1 MVDFVLLIIAKN
13 KKAPTGVIPVGVI
26 SLIVIIGILAVALIS
41 VYIVAR
47 VNLGVDLFRTVGQLK
62 TLSQPVNEQ
71 ESFPAAYR
79 SEDLADLKSQTDSQL
94 GDVVLYE
101 EGKGYEGYT
110 VDFTALA
117 LSGATAKPVFL
128 SERQAGALAEI
139 VFHQQTGGEL
149 TIADK
154 EISLCVLQITF
165 TEIDV
170 ETGNAD
176 LNVTVKL
183 DLTPFKNDMKGF
195 PFNLLKG
202 FVPDALYV
210 TSVVRIEKGEG
221 LAYTVT
227 PKYLTLNNLSGD
239 DTSDFFHT
247 LDVVLKIGS
256 AEELNAE
263 TGTTAANALI
273 GTEQNPGF
281 VYALKA
287 TGGSGSFAFVSF
299 ENEGKQINALVF

>member
-1 MVDFVLLIIAKN
+1 MSAIKKLI
-13 KKAPTGVIPVGVI
+13 I
-26 SLIVIIGILAVALIS
+26 SLIVMIGILAVALIS

-154 EISLCVLQITF
+154 EISLCVLHITF

-176 LNVTVKL
+176 LN
-183 DLTPFKNDMKGF
+183 
-195 PFNLLKG
+195 
-202 FVPDALYV
+202 
-210 TSVVRIEKGEG
+210 
-221 LAYTVT
+221 
-227 PKYLTLNNLSGD
+227 
-239 DTSDFFHT
+239 
-247 LDVVLKIGS
+247 
-256 AEELNAE
+256 AEI
-263 TGTTAANALI
+263 GTTAANALI

-287 TGGSGSFAFVSF
+287 TGGSGSFAFVLF

>member
-1 MVDFVLLIIAKN
+1 MSAIKKLI
-13 KKAPTGVIPVGVI
+13 I

-139 VFHQQTGGEL
+139 VFHQQTGGVL

-154 EISLCVLQITF
+154 EISVCVLQIAF
-165 TEIDV
+165 TEIDA

-227 PKYLTLNNLSGD
+227 PKYLTLNLSGD

-263 TGTTAANALI
+263 IGTTAANALI

>member
-1 MVDFVLLIIAKN
+1 MRAIKKLI
-13 KKAPTGVIPVGVI
+13 I
-26 SLIVIIGILAVALIS
+26 SLIVIIAIAAVALIG
-41 VYIVAR
+41 VYIAAR
-47 VNLGVDLFRTVGQLK
+47 VKLGVDLFRTAGQLK

-71 ESFPAAYR
+71 ETFPAAYQ

-117 LSGATAKPVFL
+117 LSGVTAKPVFL
-128 SERQAGALAEI
+128 SEQQAGALAEI
-139 VFHQQTGGEL
+139 VFHQQTGGVL

-154 EISLCVLQITF
+154 EISVCVLQIAF
-165 TEIDV
+165 TEIDA

-183 DLTPFKNDMKGF
+183 DLTPFKNDMEGF

-202 FVPDALYV
+202 IVPDALYV

-221 LAYTVT
+221 ISYTVV
-227 PKYLTLNNLSGD
+227 PKYLTLNNLSAE

-256 AEELNAE
+256 TEELNAKI
-263 TGTTAANALI
+263 GTTAANALI

-281 VYALKA
+281 VYALKT
-287 TGGSGSFAFVSF
+287 TGGAGSFAFVTV
-299 ENEGKQINALVF
+299 EKEGKQVNALAF

>member
-1 MVDFVLLIIAKN
+1 MSAIKKLI
-13 KKAPTGVIPVGVI
+13 I
-26 SLIVIIGILAVALIS
+26 SLIVIIGILAMALIG

-71 ESFPAAYR
+71 ESFSAAYR
-79 SEDLADLKSQTDSQL
+79 SEDLAELKSQTDSQL

-128 SERQAGALAEI
+128 SEQQAGALAEI
-139 VFHQQTGGEL
+139 VFHQQTGGVL

-154 EISLCVLQITF
+154 EISVCVLQIAF
-165 TEIDV
+165 TEIDA

-202 FVPDALYV
+202 IVPDALYV

-239 DTSDFFHT
+239 DTSDFFHA

-263 TGTTAANALI
+263 IGTTAANALI

-299 ENEGKQINALVF
+299 ENDGKQINALAF

>member
-1 MVDFVLLIIAKN
+1 MSAIKKLIIS
-13 KKAPTGVIPVGVI
+13 V
-26 SLIVIIGILAVALIS
+26 IVIIAIVAVALIG
-41 VYIVAR
+41 VYIAAR
-47 VNLGVDLFRTVGQLK
+47 VKLGVDLFRTIGQLK

-71 ESFPAAYR
+71 EAFPAAYK
-79 SEDLADLKSQTDSQL
+79 SQDLADLKSQTESQL
-94 GDVVLYE
+94 GNVVLYE

-117 LSGATAKPVFL
+117 VSGATAKPVIL
-128 SERQAGALAEI
+128 SEQQAGALAEI
-139 VFHQQTGGEL
+139 VFYQQTGGKL

-154 EISLCVLQITF
+154 EISVCVLQIAF
-165 TEIDV
+165 TEIDA
-170 ETGNAD
+170 ETGDAD

-183 DLTPFKNDMKGF
+183 DLTPFKNDMEGF
-195 PFNLLKG
+195 PFNMLKG
-202 FVPDALYV
+202 VVPDALYV

-227 PKYLTLNNLSGD
+227 PKYLTINNLSGD

-256 AEELNAE
+256 AEDLNAKI
-263 TGTTAANALI
+263 GTTAANALI

-281 VYALKA
+281 VYALKSVS
-287 TGGSGSFAFVSF
+287 GSGSFGCASF
-299 ENEGKQINALVF
+299 EKDGKQVNALIF

>member
-1 MVDFVLLIIAKN
+1 MRAIKKLI
-13 KKAPTGVIPVGVI
+13 I
-26 SLIVIIGILAVALIS
+26 SLIVIIGIGAVALIG
-41 VYIVAR
+41 VYIAAR
-47 VNLGVDLFRTVGQLK
+47 ENLGVDLFRTVEQLK
-62 TLSQPVNEQ
+62 TLSQPVNER
-71 ESFPAAYR
+71 EAFPAAYQ
-79 SEDLADLKSQTDSQL
+79 SEDLADLRSQTESQL

-139 VFHQQTGGEL
+139 VFYQQTGGEL

-154 EISLCVLQITF
+154 EISVYVLQIAF
-165 TEIDV
+165 TEIDE

-183 DLTPFKNDMKGF
+183 DLTPFKNDMEGF

-202 FVPDALYV
+202 IVPDALYV

-227 PKYLTLNNLSGD
+227 PEYLTLNNLSGD
-239 DTSDFFHT
+239 DTADFFHT

-256 AEELNAE
+256 AEELNAKI
-263 TGTTAANALI
+263 GTTAANALI

>member
-1 MVDFVLLIIAKN
+1 MRAIKKLI
-13 KKAPTGVIPVGVI
+13 I
-26 SLIVIIGILAVALIS
+26 SLIVLIGIAAVALIG

-101 EGKGYEGYT
+101 EGKGYGGYT

-117 LSGATAKPVFL
+117 SSGATAKPVFL

-149 TIADK
+149 TIAEK
-154 EISLCVLQITF
+154 EISVCVLQIAF

-210 TSVVRIEKGEG
+210 TSVVRIEKEEG
-221 LAYTVT
+221 LAYTVI
-227 PKYLTLNNLSGD
+227 LSILRSTTFRVTIPRISSIRW
-239 DTSDFFHT
+239 TS
-247 LDVVLKIGS
+247 S
-256 AEELNAE
+256 
-263 TGTTAANALI
+263 
-273 GTEQNPGF
+273 
-281 VYALKA
+281 
-287 TGGSGSFAFVSF
+287 
-299 ENEGKQINALVF
+299 

>member
-1 MVDFVLLIIAKN
+1 MSAIKKLI
-13 KKAPTGVIPVGVI
+13 I
-26 SLIVIIGILAVALIS
+26 SLIVIIGILAMALIG

-71 ESFPAAYR
+71 ESFSAAYR
-79 SEDLADLKSQTDSQL
+79 SEDLAELKSQTDSQL

-128 SERQAGALAEI
+128 SEQQAGALAEI

-154 EISLCVLQITF
+154 EISVCVLQIAF
-165 TEIDV
+165 TEIDA

-183 DLTPFKNDMKGF
+183 DLTPFKNDMEGF

-202 FVPDALYV
+202 IVPDALYV

-263 TGTTAANALI
+263 IGTTAANALI

-287 TGGSGSFAFVSF
+287 TGGAGSFAFVSF
-299 ENEGKQINALVF
+299 ENDGKQINALAF

>member
-1 MVDFVLLIIAKN
+1 MSAIKKLIIS
-13 KKAPTGVIPVGVI
+13 V
-26 SLIVIIGILAVALIS
+26 IVIIAIVAVALIG
-41 VYIVAR
+41 VYIAAR
-47 VNLGVDLFRTVGQLK
+47 VKLGVDLFRTIGQLK

-71 ESFPAAYR
+71 EAFPAAYK
-79 SEDLADLKSQTDSQL
+79 SQDLADLKSQTESQL
-94 GDVVLYE
+94 GNVVLYE

-117 LSGATAKPVFL
+117 VSGATAKPVIL
-128 SERQAGALAEI
+128 SEQQAGALAEI
-139 VFHQQTGGEL
+139 VFYQQTGGKL

-154 EISLCVLQITF
+154 EISVCVLQIAF
-165 TEIDV
+165 TEIDA
-170 ETGNAD
+170 ETGDAD

-183 DLTPFKNDMKGF
+183 DLTPFKNDMEGF
-195 PFNLLKG
+195 PFNMLKG
-202 FVPDALYV
+202 VVPDALYV

-227 PKYLTLNNLSGD
+227 PKYLTINNLSGD

-256 AEELNAE
+256 AEDLNAKI
-263 TGTTAANALI
+263 GTTAANALI

-281 VYALKA
+281 VYALKSVS
-287 TGGSGSFAFVSF
+287 GSGSFGFASF
-299 ENEGKQINALVF
+299 EKDGKQVNALIF

>member
-1 MVDFVLLIIAKN
+1 MRAIKKLI
-13 KKAPTGVIPVGVI
+13 I
-26 SLIVIIGILAVALIS
+26 SLIVIIGIGAVALIG
-41 VYIVAR
+41 VYIAAR
-47 VNLGVDLFRTVGQLK
+47 ENLGVDLFRTVGQLK

-71 ESFPAAYR
+71 EAFPAAYQ
-79 SEDLADLKSQTDSQL
+79 SEDLADLKSQTESQL
-94 GDVVLYE
+94 GSVVLYE

-128 SERQAGALAEI
+128 SEQQAGALAEI
-139 VFHQQTGGEL
+139 VFYQQTGGIL
-149 TIADK
+149 AVADK
-154 EISLCVLQITF
+154 EISVCVLQIAF
-165 TEIDV
+165 TEIDE

-183 DLTPFKNDMKGF
+183 DLTPFKNDMEGF
-195 PFNLLKG
+195 PLNLLKG
-202 FVPDALYV
+202 IVPDALYV

-263 TGTTAANALI
+263 IGTTAANALI

>member
-1 MVDFVLLIIAKN
+1 MSAIKKLI
-13 KKAPTGVIPVGVI
+13 I
-26 SLIVIIGILAVALIS
+26 SLIVIIAIVAVALIG
-41 VYIVAR
+41 VYIAAR
-47 VNLGVDLFRTVGQLK
+47 VKLGVDLFRTIGQLK

-71 ESFPAAYR
+71 EAFPAAYK
-79 SEDLADLKSQTDSQL
+79 SQDLADLKSQTESQL
-94 GDVVLYE
+94 GNVVLYE

-117 LSGATAKPVFL
+117 VSGATAKPVIL
-128 SERQAGALAEI
+128 SEQQAGALAEI
-139 VFHQQTGGEL
+139 VFYQQTGGKL

-154 EISLCVLQITF
+154 EISVCVLQIAF
-165 TEIDV
+165 TEIDA
-170 ETGNAD
+170 ETGDAD

-183 DLTPFKNDMKGF
+183 DLTPFKNDMEGF
-195 PFNLLKG
+195 PFNMLKG
-202 FVPDALYV
+202 VVPDALYV

-227 PKYLTLNNLSGD
+227 PKYLTINNLSGD

-256 AEELNAE
+256 AEDLNAKI
-263 TGTTAANALI
+263 GTTAANALI

-281 VYALKA
+281 VYALKSVS
-287 TGGSGSFAFVSF
+287 GSGSFGFASF
-299 ENEGKQINALVF
+299 EKDGKQVNALIF

>member
-1 MVDFVLLIIAKN
+1 MSAIKKLI
-13 KKAPTGVIPVGVI
+13 I

-154 EISLCVLQITF
+154 EISVCVLQIAF
-165 TEIDV
+165 TEIDA

-183 DLTPFKNDMKGF
+183 DLTPFKNDMEGF

-202 FVPDALYV
+202 IVPDALYV

-221 LAYTVT
+221 ISYTVV
-227 PKYLTLNNLSGD
+227 PKYLTLNNLSAE

-256 AEELNAE
+256 AEELN
-263 TGTTAANALI
+263 TKIGTTAANALI

>member
-1 MVDFVLLIIAKN
+1 MSAIKKLIIS
-13 KKAPTGVIPVGVI
+13 V
-26 SLIVIIGILAVALIS
+26 IVIIAIVAVALIG
-41 VYIVAR
+41 VYIAAR
-47 VNLGVDLFRTVGQLK
+47 VKLGVDLFRTIGQLK

-71 ESFPAAYR
+71 EAFPAAYK
-79 SEDLADLKSQTDSQL
+79 SQDLADLKSQTESQL
-94 GDVVLYE
+94 GNVLLYE

-117 LSGATAKPVFL
+117 VSGATAKPVIL
-128 SERQAGALAEI
+128 SEQQAGALAEI
-139 VFHQQTGGEL
+139 VFYQQTGGKL

-154 EISLCVLQITF
+154 EISVCVLQIAF
-165 TEIDV
+165 TEIDA
-170 ETGNAD
+170 ETGDAD

-183 DLTPFKNDMKGF
+183 DLTPFKNDMEGF
-195 PFNLLKG
+195 PFNMLKG
-202 FVPDALYV
+202 VVPDALYV

-227 PKYLTLNNLSGD
+227 PKYLTINNLSGD

-256 AEELNAE
+256 AEDLNAKI
-263 TGTTAANALI
+263 GTTAANALI

-281 VYALKA
+281 VYALKSVS
-287 TGGSGSFAFVSF
+287 GSGSFGFASF
-299 ENEGKQINALVF
+299 EKDGKQVNALIF

>member
-1 MVDFVLLIIAKN
+1 MSAIKKLI
-13 KKAPTGVIPVGVI
+13 I

-71 ESFPAAYR
+71 EAFPAAYK
-79 SEDLADLKSQTDSQL
+79 SQYLADLKSQTESQL
-94 GDVVLYE
+94 GNVVLYE

-117 LSGATAKPVFL
+117 VSGATAKPVIL
-128 SERQAGALAEI
+128 SEQQAGALAEI
-139 VFHQQTGGEL
+139 VFYQQTGGKL

-154 EISLCVLQITF
+154 EISVCVLQIAF
-165 TEIDV
+165 TEIDA
-170 ETGNAD
+170 ETGDAD

-183 DLTPFKNDMKGF
+183 DLTPFKNDMEGF
-195 PFNLLKG
+195 PFNMLKG
-202 FVPDALYV
+202 VVPDALYV

-263 TGTTAANALI
+263 IGTTAANALI

>member
-1 MVDFVLLIIAKN
+1 MRAIKKLI
-13 KKAPTGVIPVGVI
+13 I
-26 SLIVIIGILAVALIS
+26 SLIVLIGIAAVALIG

-47 VNLGVDLFRTVGQLK
+47 VNLGVDLFRTAGQLK

-71 ESFPAAYR
+71 ETFPAAYQ

-117 LSGATAKPVFL
+117 LSGVTAKPVFL
-128 SERQAGALAEI
+128 SEQQAGALAEI
-139 VFHQQTGGEL
+139 VFHQQTGGVL

-154 EISLCVLQITF
+154 EISVCVLQIAF
-165 TEIDV
+165 TEIDA

-227 PKYLTLNNLSGD
+227 HKYLTLNNLSAE

-263 TGTTAANALI
+263 IGTTTANALI

>member
-1 MVDFVLLIIAKN
+1 MSAIKKLI
-13 KKAPTGVIPVGVI
+13 I
-26 SLIVIIGILAVALIS
+26 SLIVIIGVLAVALIG

-71 ESFPAAYR
+71 ESFSAAYR
-79 SEDLADLKSQTDSQL
+79 SKDLAELKSQTDSQL

-117 LSGATAKPVFL
+117 LSGVTAKPVCL
-128 SERQAGALAEI
+128 SEQQAGALAEI
-139 VFHQQTGGEL
+139 VFHQQTGGVL

-154 EISLCVLQITF
+154 EISVCVLQIAF
-165 TEIDV
+165 TEIDA

-202 FVPDALYV
+202 IVPDALYV
-210 TSVVRIEKGEG
+210 TSVARIEKGEG

-247 LDVVLKIGS
+247 LNVVLKIGS

-263 TGTTAANALI
+263 IGTTAANALI
-273 GTEQNPGF
+273 GTKQNPGF
-281 VYALKA
+281 VYVLKA
-287 TGGSGSFAFVSF
+287 TGGSGSFAFVSV

>member
-1 MVDFVLLIIAKN
+1 MSAIKKLI
-13 KKAPTGVIPVGVI
+13 I
-26 SLIVIIGILAVALIS
+26 SLIVIIGILAVVLIS

-79 SEDLADLKSQTDSQL
+79 SEDLAELKSQTDSQL

-117 LSGATAKPVFL
+117 LSGVTAKPVFL
-128 SERQAGALAEI
+128 SEQQAGALAEI
-139 VFHQQTGGEL
+139 VFHQQTGGVL

-154 EISLCVLQITF
+154 EISVCVLQIAF
-165 TEIDV
+165 TEIDA

-202 FVPDALYV
+202 FVPDTLYV
-210 TSVVRIEKGEG
+210 TSVVRIEKERG
-221 LAYTVT
+221 LPIPLLLSILRSTTFRVT
-227 PKYLTLNNLSGD
+227 IPRIFPYAGRRLKNWQRGRAERGNRNNRRKRPHRYGAKSRFCLC
-239 DTSDFFHT
+239 
-247 LDVVLKIGS
+247 
-256 AEELNAE
+256 AESNGRL
-263 TGTTAANALI
+263 GQFRI
-273 GTEQNPGF
+273 RF
-281 VYALKA
+281 V
-287 TGGSGSFAFVSF
+287 
-299 ENEGKQINALVF
+299 

>member
-1 MVDFVLLIIAKN
+1 MSAIKKLI
-13 KKAPTGVIPVGVI
+13 I

-71 ESFPAAYR
+71 ESFTAAYR

-128 SERQAGALAEI
+128 SEQQTGALAEI

-154 EISLCVLQITF
+154 DISVCVLQIAF
-165 TEIDV
+165 TEIDA

-183 DLTPFKNDMKGF
+183 DLTPFKNDMEGF

-202 FVPDALYV
+202 IVPDALYV

-221 LAYTVT
+221 ISYTVV

-256 AEELNAE
+256 AEELNAKI
-263 TGTTAANALI
+263 GTTAANALI
-273 GTEQNPGF
+273 GMEQNPGF

-287 TGGSGSFAFVSF
+287 TGGAGSFAFVSF

>member
-1 MVDFVLLIIAKN
+1 MSAIKKLI
-13 KKAPTGVIPVGVI
+13 I

-71 ESFPAAYR
+71 EFFPAAYR
-79 SEDLADLKSQTDSQL
+79 SEDLAELKSQTDSQL

-117 LSGATAKPVFL
+117 LSGVTAKPVFL
-128 SERQAGALAEI
+128 SEQQAGALAEI
-139 VFHQQTGGEL
+139 VFHQQTGGVL

-154 EISLCVLQITF
+154 EISVSVLQIAF
-165 TEIDV
+165 TEIDA

-263 TGTTAANALI
+263 IGTTAANALI

>member
-1 MVDFVLLIIAKN
+1 M
-13 KKAPTGVIPVGVI
+13 
-26 SLIVIIGILAVALIS
+26 
-41 VYIVAR
+41 
-47 VNLGVDLFRTVGQLK
+47 NLGVDLFRTVGQLK

-154 EISLCVLQITF
+154 EISVCVLQIAF
-165 TEIDV
+165 TEIDA

-183 DLTPFKNDMKGF
+183 DLTPFKNDMEGF

-202 FVPDALYV
+202 IVPDALYV

-221 LAYTVT
+221 ISYTVV

-256 AEELNAE
+256 AEELNAKI
-263 TGTTAANALI
+263 GTTAANALI

-299 ENEGKQINALVF
+299 ENDGKQINALVF

>member
-1 MVDFVLLIIAKN
+1 MSAIKKLIIS
-13 KKAPTGVIPVGVI
+13 V
-26 SLIVIIGILAVALIS
+26 IVIIAIVAVALIG
-41 VYIVAR
+41 VYIAAR
-47 VNLGVDLFRTVGQLK
+47 VKLGVDLFRTIGQLK

-71 ESFPAAYR
+71 EAFPAAYK
-79 SEDLADLKSQTDSQL
+79 SQDLADFKSQTESQL
-94 GDVVLYE
+94 GNVVLYE

-117 LSGATAKPVFL
+117 VSGATAKPVIL
-128 SERQAGALAEI
+128 SEQQAGALAEI
-139 VFHQQTGGEL
+139 VFYQQTGGKL

-154 EISLCVLQITF
+154 EISVCVLQIAF
-165 TEIDV
+165 TEIDA
-170 ETGNAD
+170 ETGDAD

-183 DLTPFKNDMKGF
+183 DLTPFKNDMEGF
-195 PFNLLKG
+195 PFNMLKG
-202 FVPDALYV
+202 VVPDALYV

-227 PKYLTLNNLSGD
+227 PKYLTINNLSGD

-256 AEELNAE
+256 AEDLNAKI
-263 TGTTAANALI
+263 GTTAANALI

-281 VYALKA
+281 VYALKSVS
-287 TGGSGSFAFVSF
+287 GSGSFGFASF
-299 ENEGKQINALVF
+299 EKDGKQVNALIF

>member
-1 MVDFVLLIIAKN
+1 MCVIKKLI
-13 KKAPTGVIPVGVI
+13 I
-26 SLIVIIGILAVALIS
+26 SLIVIVGILAVALIG
-41 VYIVAR
+41 VYIAAR

-62 TLSQPVNEQ
+62 TLNKAVNEQ
-71 ESFPAAYR
+71 EAFPAAYQ
-79 SEDLADLKSQTDSQL
+79 SEDLADLKTQTESQL

-101 EGKGYEGYT
+101 EGKGYEGYS

-117 LSGATAKPVFL
+117 LSGDTAKPVSL
-128 SERQAGALAEI
+128 SEQQAGALAEI
-139 VFHQQTGGEL
+139 VFYQQTGGVL

-154 EISLCVLQITF
+154 EISVCVLQIAF
-165 TEIDV
+165 TEINA

-183 DLTPFKNDMKGF
+183 DLTPFKNDMEGF

-202 FVPDALYV
+202 IVPDVLYV
-210 TSVVRIEKGEG
+210 TSVVRIEKGEA

-227 PKYLTLNNLSGD
+227 SKYLTLNNLSGD

-256 AEELNAE
+256 AEELNAKI
-263 TGTTAANALI
+263 GTTAANALI

-287 TGGSGSFAFVSF
+287 TGGAGSFGFVTF
-299 ENEGKQINALVF
+299 ENDGKQINALVF

>member
-1 MVDFVLLIIAKN
+1 MSAIKKLI
-13 KKAPTGVIPVGVI
+13 I

-71 ESFPAAYR
+71 EFFPAAYR
-79 SEDLADLKSQTDSQL
+79 SEDLAELKSQTDSQL

-117 LSGATAKPVFL
+117 LSGVTAKPVFL
-128 SERQAGALAEI
+128 SEQQAGALAEI
-139 VFHQQTGGEL
+139 VFHQQTGGVL

-154 EISLCVLQITF
+154 EISVSVLQIAF
-165 TEIDV
+165 TEIDA

-202 FVPDALYV
+202 FVPDTLYV

-263 TGTTAANALI
+263 IGTTAANALI

-299 ENEGKQINALVF
+299 ENEGKQINAMVF

>member
-1 MVDFVLLIIAKN
+1 MSAIKKLI
-13 KKAPTGVIPVGVI
+13 I

-139 VFHQQTGGEL
+139 VFHQQKGGEL

-154 EISLCVLQITF
+154 EISVCVLQIAF
-165 TEIDV
+165 TEIDA

-183 DLTPFKNDMKGF
+183 DLTPFKNDMEGF

-202 FVPDALYV
+202 IVPDALYV

-221 LAYTVT
+221 ISYTVV

-256 AEELNAE
+256 AEELNAKI
-263 TGTTAANALI
+263 GTTAANALI

>member
-1 MVDFVLLIIAKN
+1 MSAIKKLI
-13 KKAPTGVIPVGVI
+13 I

-71 ESFPAAYR
+71 EFFPAAYR
-79 SEDLADLKSQTDSQL
+79 SEDLAELKSQTDSQL

-139 VFHQQTGGEL
+139 VFHQQTGGVL

-154 EISLCVLQITF
+154 EISVCVLQIAF

-263 TGTTAANALI
+263 IGTTAANALI

>member
-1 MVDFVLLIIAKN
+1 MPSSKEVKREKN
-13 KKAPTGVIPVGVI
+13 ERNQETDYQSYRNYRNFSRGADQR
-26 SLIVIIGILAVALIS
+26 
-41 VYIVAR
+41 VYRRAGEFRRRLVPHR
-47 VNLGVDLFRTVGQLK
+47 RTVE

-128 SERQAGALAEI
+128 SEQQTGALAEI
-139 VFHQQTGGEL
+139 VFHQQTGGVL

-154 EISLCVLQITF
+154 EISVCVLQIAF
-165 TEIDV
+165 TEIDA

-183 DLTPFKNDMKGF
+183 DLTPFKTIWKVF
-195 PFNLLKG
+195 LSICLK
-202 FVPDALYV
+202 
-210 TSVVRIEKGEG
+210 
-221 LAYTVT
+221 
-227 PKYLTLNNLSGD
+227 
-239 DTSDFFHT
+239 
-247 LDVVLKIGS
+247 
-256 AEELNAE
+256 
-263 TGTTAANALI
+263 
-273 GTEQNPGF
+273 
-281 VYALKA
+281 
-287 TGGSGSFAFVSF
+287 VSSRMRCM
-299 ENEGKQINALVF
+299 

>member
-1 MVDFVLLIIAKN
+1 MSAIKKLI
-13 KKAPTGVIPVGVI
+13 I

-71 ESFPAAYR
+71 ESFTAAYR

-110 VDFTALA
+110 VDFTALK

-154 EISLCVLQITF
+154 EISVCVLQIAF
-165 TEIDV
+165 TEIDA

-183 DLTPFKNDMKGF
+183 DLTPFKNDMEGF

-202 FVPDALYV
+202 IVPDALYV

-221 LAYTVT
+221 ISYTVV
-227 PKYLTLNNLSGD
+227 PKYLTLNNLSAE

-256 AEELNAE
+256 AEELNAKI
-263 TGTTAANALI
+263 GTTAANALI
-273 GTEQNPGF
+273 GMEQNPGF

-287 TGGSGSFAFVSF
+287 TGGAGSFAFVSF
-299 ENEGKQINALVF
+299 ENDGKQINALAF

>member
-1 MVDFVLLIIAKN
+1 MSAIKKLIIS
-13 KKAPTGVIPVGVI
+13 V
-26 SLIVIIGILAVALIS
+26 IVIIAIVAVALIG
-41 VYIVAR
+41 VYIAAR
-47 VNLGVDLFRTVGQLK
+47 VKLGVDLFRTIGQLK
-62 TLSQPVNEQ
+62 TLNQPVNEQ
-71 ESFPAAYR
+71 EAFTAAYK
-79 SEDLADLKSQTDSQL
+79 SQDLADLKSQTESQL
-94 GDVVLYE
+94 GSVVLYE
-101 EGKGYEGYT
+101 EGKGYEGYS

-117 LSGATAKPVFL
+117 LAGATAKPVIL
-128 SERQAGALAEI
+128 SEQQTGALAEI
-139 VFHQQTGGEL
+139 VFYQQTGGKL

-154 EISLCVLQITF
+154 EISVCVLQIAF
-165 TEIDV
+165 TEIDA
-170 ETGNAD
+170 ETGDAD

-195 PFNLLKG
+195 PLNLLKG

-221 LAYTVT
+221 LAYIVT

-263 TGTTAANALI
+263 IGTTAANALI